1 MRQGRQAE
9 AADCYGQ
16 AIAAAKAAGK
26 EPDARF
32 LYNKGVL
39 LLQLGQVQSPGRLE
53 PIFSG
58 GSDRSSWNDPVDAT
72 PVARVVAREVTRGV
86 FLFCFFCVKPLTR
99 VKQHTGHKTPL
110 ANLVEEALAPR
121 LGEAE
126 GAVDRAGVLGR
137 LLGQDAEE
145 VPLRQTLGVVRLVLR
160 RLGRRRLLLGGDLL
174 PERCG
179 GRGVGSGWGRG
190 RWVLEEGRGA
200 EPRVSGRWGW
210 WGVGGEGG
218 DAGVRSGSLEGQ

>member
-1 MRQGRQAE
+1 LL
-9 AADCYGQ
+9 
-16 AIAAAKAAGK
+16 AKT
-26 EPDARF
+26 
-32 LYNKGVL
+32 L

-58 GSDRSSWNDPVDAT
+58 GSDRSSWRRPCRRDPSRASGC
-72 PVARVVAREVTRGV
+72 AGGNTRS
-86 FLFCFFCVKPLTR
+86 FFSFCFFCVKPLTR